1 MAKEVKE
8 IISLFVKAIIVA
20 FAVAGILFAS
30 GKVQILNKDDIHLV
44 AVNGNTGEEYVLFIN
59 GEEHLYRGEWETY
72 YAPNSK

>member
-1 MAKEVKE
+1 MTKEVKE

-20 FAVAGILFAS
+20 FAIAGILLAT

-44 AVNGNTGEEYVLFIN
+44 AVNGNTGEEYVLSIN